1 MRIVS
6 DVIINVESLGKK
18 YQISH
23 EQQKGGARYTALR
36 DVLTEKARG
45 FRRMLFSPQS
55 KSPEDMAG
63 RSKTEDFWA
72 LRGCTYKIKQGER
85 VGIIG
90 RNGAGKTT
98 MLKLLSRIT
107 EPTEGRIHLK
117 GRVASLLEVG
127 TGFHPELTG
136 KENVFLNGAIMG
148 ITRQQINR
156 KFDEIVAFAEVEK
169 FIDTPMKRYSSGM
182 QVRLAFAIAAHLEQE
197 ILLVD
202 EVLAVGDA
210 AFQKK
215 CLIKMDSV
223 AQEGRTVVFVSHQ
236 LGQVSALCTR
246 AIRIH
251 QGRIVQEGPVQEVID
266 SYIESFKDI
275 HQTTLRD
282 RTDRQGNG
290 WIRAVDTW
298 VEDENGARV
307 QHVIS
312 GKLIKLVIQYE
323 VPAGEK
329 VSNVLFG
336 FGIMNSVGVFIA
348 SIGPHLIGKLIDVGP
363 KPGRVECIIPKLNL
377 NSGMFTYSVMIRSGK
392 SGNEII
398 DYIKDVNTFTV
409 EPGDF
414 YGTGMIPGNVLMN
427 IDYKYEVVEDSP

>member
-1 MRIVS
+1 MS
-6 DVIINVESLGKK
+6 DVIININDLGKK

-23 EQQKGGARYTALR
+23 EKQKGGVRYTALR
-36 DVLTEKARG
+36 DVLSERARDFG
-45 FRRMLFSPQS
+45 RMLFAPQS
-55 KSPEDMAG
+55 KRPENVTSQ
-63 RSKTEDFWA
+63 SKTEDFWA
-72 LRGCTYKIKQGER
+72 LRGCTCEIKQGER

-127 TGFHPELTG
+127 TGFHAELTG

-148 ITRQQINR
+148 MTRHQIMR

-215 CLIKMDSV
+215 CLKKMDGV
-223 AQEGRTVVFVSHQ
+223 AKEGRTIVFVSHQ

-251 QGRIVQEGPVQEVID
+251 QGRIVQEGAVQEVID
-266 SYIESFKDI
+266 AYIESFKDI
-275 HQTTLRD
+275 NETTLRD
-282 RTDRQGNG
+282 RKDREGNG
-290 WIRAVDTW
+290 IIRAVDTW
-298 VEDENGARV
+298 IENENGERV
-307 QHVIS
+307 PHVIS
-312 GKLIKLVIQYE
+312 GNQIKFVIQYE
-323 VPAGEK
+323 VPLREIIR
-329 VSNVLFG
+329 NVIF
-336 FGIMNSVGVFIA
+336 SVNVIGMTGVYVMDLA
-348 SIGPHLIGKLIDVGP
+348 SHSIGKHIDVGP
-363 KPGRVECIIPKLNL
+363 NHGRVECIVPKLPL
-377 NSGMFTYSVMIRSGK
+377 NSGMFIWHVMIRSGK
-392 SGNEII
+392 TGYEVFDCVADAN
-398 DYIKDVNTFTV
+398 NFTV

-414 YGTGMIPGNVLMN
+414 YGTGRIPGKQILMN
-427 IDYKYEVVEDSP
+427 PDFSYNVIES